1 MNIAV
6 IAANGRLGQAFV
18 EAALAAG
25 HTIRA
30 GTRGQANFAT
40 DNPRLT
46 AIPCDAT
53 NYYEVKALIE
63 GQDVVVSCIGHVK
76 NSPPDVQTVAT
87 KTIIRAMKE
96 LGMKRFVTLTGT
108 GVREPGDRITLLDR
122 FLNLG
127 VSIMDAPRI
136 GDGRSHVSAL
146 KKSDLDWTIIR
157 VLKLQFE
164 NNRPF
169 RLKENGPTLPF
180 VSREEAARAMLEVIE
195 KQSFIRQLPIIS
207 RS

>member
-6 IAANGRLGQAFV
+6 IAANGRLGKAFV
-18 EAALAAG
+18 ETALAAG
-25 HTIRA
+25 HSVRA
-30 GTRGQANFAT
+30 GTRGQAYFE
-40 DNPRLT
+40 DNPHLT
-46 AIPCDAT
+46 VIACDAT
-53 NYYEVKALIE
+53 NFYEVKALIE

-76 NSPPDVQTVAT
+76 NSLPNVQTLAT

-96 LGMKRFVTLTGT
+96 LTIKRFVTLTGT
-108 GVREPGDRITLLDR
+108 GVREPGDHITLLDR
-122 FLNLG
+122 FLNFS
-127 VSIMDAPRI
+127 VSIIDAPRI
-136 GDGRSHVSAL
+136 SDGRSHVSVL

-169 RLKENGPTLPF
+169 KLKENGPTLPF

-195 KQSFIRQLPIIS
+195 KQSFIRQLPIIG